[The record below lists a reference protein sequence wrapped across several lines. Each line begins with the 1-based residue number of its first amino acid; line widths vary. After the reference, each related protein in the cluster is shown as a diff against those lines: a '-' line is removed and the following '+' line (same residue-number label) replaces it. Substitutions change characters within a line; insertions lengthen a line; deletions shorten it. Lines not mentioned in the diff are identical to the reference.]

1 MAQKRGFMQ
10 TLLKN
15 TQAYR
20 LLKRESEEGKL
31 GHAYLLLLS
40 DTRNLRAALKTFVK
54 LFFEPDCQDNAAFT
68 RVCSLI
74 DEENFSDCLFFPSE
88 DKKLT
93 VEEAVKIQEESTL
106 NPVESQKKVFVLGDF
121 ADANVQTQNKLLKLL
136 EEPPENVVFLLG
148 ATTVFPLLPTVLSR
162 VKKLEIQPFS
172 MEEVAAVLRRTYNDR
187 FDENTISL
195 CAAASSGSVGE
206 AQNIIEGGHYKAL
219 AENAFALALTPEIR
233 LPLLIKQIGETKQQ
247 KELLTLLRILFRDA
261 LLWKT
266 SKKAQNPSA
275 ISAMFR
281 ENLLLKSEAENI
293 AKTADFYSL
302 NALLYAQEAL
312 SEAEKQVKFN
322 AVFPQCLELC
332 IANIR
337 AKNKQDL

>member
-1 MAQKRGFMQ
+1 MQ

-15 TQAYR
+15 TQAYG

-40 DTRNLRAALKTFVK
+40 DTRNIRAALKTFAK
-54 LFFEPDCQDNAAFT
+54 LFFKPDCQDERAFS
-68 RVCSLI
+68 RVCALI

-93 VEEAVKIQEESTL
+93 VEDAVKIQEESTL

-148 ATTVFPLLPTVLSR
+148 ATTIFPLLPTVLSR

-172 MEEVAAVLRRTYNDR
+172 IEEVAAVLRRTYGDR

-206 AQNIIEGGHYKAL
+206 GQNIIEGGHYKTL
-219 AENAFALALTPEIR
+219 AENAFALALTPESR
-233 LPLLIKQIGETKQQ
+233 LPSLIKQIGETKQQ

-266 SKKAQNPSA
+266 SEKRKNSANLTQNSSKTA
-275 ISAMFR
+275 VFR
-281 ENLLLKSEAENI
+281 ENLLLKSERENI

-302 NALLYAQEAL
+302 HALLYAQEAL